1 MQTYWKHNAFRPLQ
15 EDIIDAVLAG
25 HDVLALMPTGGGK
38 SICYQ
43 IPAIAMEGMCLVITP
58 LVSLMIDQVQQ
69 LVQKGIPATCVHS
82 GLHFKDIEQLINH
95 SIDGRYKF
103 LYVSPER
110 LSSGAFI
117 EAVKKMKVCLLA
129 VDEAHCISQ
138 WGHDFRPQYLNIGK
152 IREIFFQIP
161 VIALTATATHET
173 QEDIVKYLYLKNVQ
187 KFQKSFYRPNISYSV
202 LNVEDKDAKVV
213 GILKSVPGTAIVY
226 VRSRKKTQEL
236 AVYLYNNG
244 VQADFYHAGL
254 ENKLK
259 ERKQQ
264 DWFTDKKRVII
275 ATNAFGMGIDKPNVR
290 CVIHYDIPESM
301 EAYYQEAGRAGR
313 DEQKAYAVLLYH
325 NSDIPLLKQRI
336 ETSFPDIA
344 TIKRV
349 YQAMAN
355 YFKIAVGSSML
366 EGFNFD
372 IEHFCNTYQL
382 HPVDTYQALKRL
394 ENEGFISFNEAYFNP
409 SKIVINVDKLVLY
422 DYQLRNRN
430 AEEVIT
436 AILRIYGGD
445 VFNSFTIINESKVA
459 QLISGN
465 ENYVKTQ
472 LAILAKNNIITYQ
485 EKKDKPN
492 VTFLTERH
500 DANKLPFD
508 VKGYEKLKHNFT
520 EKIAFQIKYV
530 SSTDTCRSQ
539 LISAYFGETLES
551 NCGICDYCLQLKKS
565 NTEFYK
571 ELREH
576 ILKVLGEGALP
587 QKELYKNLNAYR
599 QPDIDKVINE
609 LLQSEELTRQEGDVL
624 SVK

>member
-1 MQTYWKHNAFRPLQ
+1 MNTYWKHSAFRPLQ
-15 EDIIDAVLAG
+15 EEIIDAVLAG

-82 GLHFKDIEQLINH
+82 GLHFKDIEQLINQ

-103 LYVSPER
+103 LYISPER
-110 LSSGAFI
+110 LSSAAFI

-161 VIALTATATHET
+161 VIALTATATQET
-173 QEDIVKYLYLKNVQ
+173 QADIVKYLYLQNVQ
-187 KFQKSFYRPNISYSV
+187 KFQKSFFRPNISYSV
-202 LNVEDKDAKVV
+202 LNVEDKDAKVAN
-213 GILKSVPGTAIVY
+213 ILKSVQGTAIVY

-236 AVYLYNNG
+236 AVYLYKNG
-244 VQADFYHAGL
+244 IQADFYHAGL
-254 ENKLK
+254 DNKLK

-264 DWFTDKKRVII
+264 DWFTDKKRVIV

-325 NSDIPLLKQRI
+325 NSDIPQLKQRV
-336 ETSFPDIA
+336 ETSFPDVA
-344 TIKRV
+344 MIKRV
-349 YQAMAN
+349 YQALAN
-355 YFKIAVGSSML
+355 YYKIAVGSSML
-366 EGFNFD
+366 ESYNFE

-394 ENEGFISFNEAYFNP
+394 ENEGFIGFNEAFFNP
-409 SKIVINVDKLVLY
+409 SKIVINVEKLALY
-422 DYQLRNRN
+422 DYQLRNKN

-436 AILRIYGGD
+436 ALLRIYGGD
-445 VFNSFTIINESKVA
+445 VFNSFTIINENKIA

-472 LAILAKNNIITYQ
+472 LSILAKNNIITYQ

-492 VTFLTERH
+492 ITFLTERH
-500 DANKLPFD
+500 DASKLPFD
-508 VKGYEKLKHNFT
+508 VKGYEKLKHNFI
-520 EKIAFQIKYV
+520 EKIAFQVKYV
-530 SSTDTCRSQ
+530 SSTENCRSQ

-551 NCGICDYCLQLKKS
+551 SCGICDYCLQLKKS
-565 NTEFYK
+565 TNEHYKDLEKRLLQELISHPIPLETLYQRLAQFKKTE
-571 ELREH
+571 
-576 ILKVLGEGALP
+576 
-587 QKELYKNLNAYR
+587 
-599 QPDIDKVINE
+599 IDQVINA
-609 LLQSEELTRQEGDVL
+609 LLQSEHIERLEGDVL
-624 SVK
+624 AVK